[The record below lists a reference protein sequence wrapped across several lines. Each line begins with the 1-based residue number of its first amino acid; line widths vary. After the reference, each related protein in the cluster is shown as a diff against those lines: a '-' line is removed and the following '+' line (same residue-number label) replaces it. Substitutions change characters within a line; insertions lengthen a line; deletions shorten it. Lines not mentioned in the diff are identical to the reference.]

1 MRLLVIRHGK
11 AEERDPDRWPDDGQR
26 PLLPQGLQESRQ
38 LGRWLR
44 QQELLPERLW
54 SSPLVRAWQTAEAIF
69 EGAEASQSPEVCDL
83 LGMDYTPDGLLD
95 AIRMTDVATL
105 ALVGHEPD
113 LSWFIHW
120 LLGLRSGTEGV
131 RMKKGTLALLEL
143 STPILPGR
151 ATLLG
156 LIPPRWQ
163 RTSASM
169 H

>member
-26 PLLPQGLQESRQ
+26 PLLPQGHQESRQ
-38 LGRWLR
+38 LGRLLR
-44 QQELLPERLW
+44 HHDLQPDRLW
-54 SSPLVRAWQTAEAIF
+54 SSPLVRAWQTAEAII
-69 EGAEASQSPEVCDL
+69 EGTEAPQSPEVCDL

-95 AIRMTDVATL
+95 AIRMTDVASI

-120 LLGLRSGTEGV
+120 LLGLRSGTQGV
-131 RMKKGTLALLEL
+131 RMKKGTLALLDL
-143 STPILPGR
+143 STPILPGH
-151 ATLLG
+151 ASLLG

-163 RTSASM
+163 RTHSST